1 MTGVVLGPSTP
12 AGGLRLRLYHVPI
25 GAGQRLLR
33 TWELESIPDQQVFR
47 ELVEETDS
55 TAAEEAKELGWGT
68 QRFTLSAETVNGAP
82 LGSVAL
88 QYAATTL
95 AVGEGSFL
103 DSEPATRDGLVA
115 MCMRNTNT
123 AYQLVGD
130 AYRTFLDVVN
140 RRFAEYD
147 KQQARTQATQD
158 RSYEMLGELAE
169 KRFERE
175 VFAESKKK
183 ELEIELHKEVAQLDR
198 SQMLTKLAM
207 ERLAPLIPAL
217 MNRVLGQGT
226 VPAATTPREEVMAGI
241 LETLTEE
248 QLASIQGVLNPS
260 QMANLAMLFQ
270 DLQAARAGGKPGAA
284 GPEAPAQNGRPSEET
299 AYLAIEHIK
308 KELLPWAI
316 ERIKEGQPLEPPT
329 TLAKPT
335 KIFHLFVGALSRQ
348 QYDELVNGDV
358 AFNPAE
364 KQAFVKLAE
373 TFKLVPSASKD
384 ATTKTNKEP
393 GTGSGQAQ
401 K

>member
-1 MTGVVLGPSTP
+1 
-12 AGGLRLRLYHVPI
+12 
-25 GAGQRLLR
+25 
-33 TWELESIPDQQVFR
+33 
-47 ELVEETDS
+47 
-55 TAAEEAKELGWGT
+55 
-68 QRFTLSAETVNGAP
+68 
-82 LGSVAL
+82 
-88 QYAATTL
+88 
-95 AVGEGSFL
+95 
-103 DSEPATRDGLVA
+103 
-115 MCMRNTNT
+115 
-123 AYQLVGD
+123 
-130 AYRTFLDVVN
+130 
-140 RRFAEYD
+140 
-147 KQQARTQATQD
+147 
-158 RSYEMLGELAE
+158 
-169 KRFERE
+169 
-175 VFAESKKK
+175 
-183 ELEIELHKEVAQLDR
+183 
-198 SQMLTKLAM
+198 
-207 ERLAPLIPAL
+207 
-217 MNRVLGQGT
+217 
-226 VPAATTPREEVMAGI
+226 MAGI